1 MHMKDMIKKNQ
12 VMITALAI
20 MIAIAGYLHFAG
32 EVPENGSLEAS
43 ADVAGQN
50 QVVDQINIED
60 LMADYDSGSLGDI
73 SDEDLAEA
81 AKLDGLDS
89 TVNVVLEDYSE
100 EEMVAVDSGSS
111 ENLVSDQAQN
121 SSGNLLAAQPEE
133 NEIPGESVY
142 TASAGIATIS
152 EAKLLKEQTR
162 AKNKETLL
170 EIIENADLGDTQKQE
185 AIQNMISMTN
195 IAEMETGAEI
205 LLEAKGFEDCIV
217 SISNTGVDVVVNA
230 ASLSEKELAQIVDIV
245 KRKTG
250 SNEEEI
256 VISTVNMD

>member
-1 MHMKDMIKKNQ
+1 MKDMVKKNQ

-32 EVPENGSLEAS
+32 EVPEDGSLEAS
-43 ADVAGQN
+43 ADVAN
-50 QVVDQINIED
+50 QTIVEEQLSIED
-60 LMADYDSGSLGDI
+60 LMADYDLNSLADI
-73 SDEDLAEA
+73 SDEDLEQA
-81 AKLDGLDS
+81 ALLEGLDS

-100 EEMVAVDSGSS
+100 EEMVAV
-111 ENLVSDQAQN
+111 
-121 SSGNLLAAQPEE
+121 QPED
-133 NEIPGESVY
+133 NEIPGDTVY

-170 EIIENADLGDTQKQE
+170 EIIDNTGLEDSQKQE

-217 SISNTGVDVVVNA
+217 SISDTGVDVVINA
-230 ASLSEKELAQIVDIV
+230 AELSDVELAQIVDIV

-250 SNEEEI
+250 VNEHEI
-256 VISTVNMD
+256 VISTVNVD

>member
-1 MHMKDMIKKNQ
+1 MHMKDMVKKNQ

-32 EVPENGSLEAS
+32 EVPEDGSLEAS
-43 ADVAGQN
+43 ADVAEQN
-50 QVVDQINIED
+50 QIVENLSIDD
-60 LMADYDSGSLGDI
+60 LTADYDLGSLEDI
-73 SDEDLAEA
+73 SDEDLEEMAMLE
-81 AKLDGLDS
+81 GLDS
-89 TVNVVLEDYSE
+89 TVDVVLEDYSE
-100 EEMVAVDSGSS
+100 EEMVAV
-111 ENLVSDQAQN
+111 
-121 SSGNLLAAQPEE
+121 QPED
-133 NEIPGESVY
+133 NEIPGETVY

-152 EAKLLKEQTR
+152 DAKLLKEQTR

-170 EIIENADLGDTQKQE
+170 EIIENTDLADDQKQE

-217 SISNTGVDVVVNA
+217 SISDTGVDVVVNA
-230 ASLSEKELAQIVDIV
+230 LTLNDTELAQILDIV

-250 SNEEEI
+250 FNDGEI
-256 VISTVNMD
+256 VVSTVNAD

>member
-1 MHMKDMIKKNQ
+1 MVKKNQ

-32 EVPENGSLEAS
+32 EVPEDGSLEAS
-43 ADVAGQN
+43 ADVSN
-50 QVVDQINIED
+50 QVVEQISIDD
-60 LMADYDSGSLGDI
+60 LTADYDLYSLEDI
-73 SDEDLAEA
+73 SDEDLEEA
-81 AKLDGLDS
+81 AMLEGLDS
-89 TVNVVLEDYSE
+89 TIDIVLEDYSE
-100 EEMVAVDSGSS
+100 EEMVAVQPDS
-111 ENLVSDQAQN
+111 
-121 SSGNLLAAQPEE
+121 
-133 NEIPGESVY
+133 NEIPGETVY

-170 EIIENADLGDTQKQE
+170 EIIENADIGDTQKQE

-217 SISNTGVDVVVNA
+217 SISDTGVDVVINA
-230 ASLSEKELAQIVDIV
+230 VQLTDAELAQIEDIV

-250 SNEEEI
+250 VNENEI
-256 VISTVNMD
+256 VISTVSVD

>member
-1 MHMKDMIKKNQ
+1 MRMKDMVKKNQ

-32 EVPENGSLEAS
+32 EVPEDGSLEAS
-43 ADVAGQN
+43 ADVANQN
-50 QVVDQINIED
+50 QVVDQISIED
-60 LMADYDSGSLGDI
+60 LTADYDLNSLADI
-73 SDEDLAEA
+73 SDEDLEEA
-81 AKLDGLDS
+81 AILDGLDS
-89 TVNVVLEDYSE
+89 TVEVVLEDYSE
-100 EEMVAVDSGSS
+100 EEMVAV
-111 ENLVSDQAQN
+111 
-121 SSGNLLAAQPEE
+121 QPDD
-133 NEIPGESVY
+133 NEIPGETVY

-170 EIIENADLGDTQKQE
+170 EIIESTDIADTQKQE

-205 LLEAKGFEDCIV
+205 LLEAKGFEDSIV
-217 SISNTGVDVVVNA
+217 SISDTGVDVVVNA
-230 ASLSEKELAQIVDIV
+230 VSLSDTELAQIVDIV

-250 SNEEEI
+250 VNENEI
-256 VISTVNMD
+256 VISTVSTD

>member
-1 MHMKDMIKKNQ
+1 MKDMVKKNQ

-32 EVPENGSLEAS
+32 EVPEDGSLEAS
-43 ADVAGQN
+43 ADVAN
-50 QVVDQINIED
+50 QTIVKDQISIED
-60 LMADYDSGSLGDI
+60 LTADYDLNSLADI
-73 SDEDLAEA
+73 SDEDLEEA
-81 AKLDGLDS
+81 ALLDGLDS
-89 TVNVVLEDYSE
+89 TVDVVLEDYSE
-100 EEMVAVDSGSS
+100 EEMVAV
-111 ENLVSDQAQN
+111 
-121 SSGNLLAAQPEE
+121 QPED
-133 NEIPGESVY
+133 NEIPGDTVY
-142 TASAGIATIS
+142 TSAAGIATIS

-170 EIIENADLGDTQKQE
+170 EIIENTGLEDSQKQE

-217 SISNTGVDVVVNA
+217 SISDTGVDVVINA
-230 ASLSEKELAQIVDIV
+230 AELSDVELAQIVDIV

-250 SNEEEI
+250 SNEKDI
-256 VISTVNMD
+256 IISTVNVD

>member
-1 MHMKDMIKKNQ
+1 MHMKDMVKKNQ

-32 EVPENGSLEAS
+32 EVPEDGSLEAS
-43 ADVAGQN
+43 ADVANQN
-50 QVVDQINIED
+50 QIVENLSIED
-60 LMADYDSGSLGDI
+60 LTADYDSNSLADI
-73 SDEDLAEA
+73 SDEDLEEMAMLE
-81 AKLDGLDS
+81 GLDS
-89 TVNVVLEDYSE
+89 TVDVVLEDYTE
-100 EEMVAVDSGSS
+100 EEMVAV
-111 ENLVSDQAQN
+111 
-121 SSGNLLAAQPEE
+121 QPED
-133 NEIPGESVY
+133 NEIPGETVF

-162 AKNKETLL
+162 ARNKETLL
-170 EIIENADLGDTQKQE
+170 EIIENTDIGDAQKQE

-217 SISNTGVDVVVNA
+217 STSDTGVDVVVNA
-230 ASLSEKELAQIVDIV
+230 TMLNDVELAQILDIV

-250 SNEEEI
+250 FNDNEI
-256 VISTVNMD
+256 VVSTVNVD

>member
-1 MHMKDMIKKNQ
+1 MRMKDMVKKNQ

-32 EVPENGSLEAS
+32 EVPEDGSLEAS
-43 ADVAGQN
+43 ADVANQN
-50 QVVDQINIED
+50 QVVDQISIED
-60 LMADYDSGSLGDI
+60 LTADYDLNSLADI
-73 SDEDLAEA
+73 SDEDLEEA
-81 AKLDGLDS
+81 AMLEGLDS
-89 TVNVVLEDYSE
+89 TVDVVLEDYSE
-100 EEMVAVDSGSS
+100 EEMVA
-111 ENLVSDQAQN
+111 
-121 SSGNLLAAQPEE
+121 AQPEE
-133 NEIPGESVY
+133 NEIPGETIY

-170 EIIENADLGDTQKQE
+170 EIIESTDIADTQKQE

-217 SISNTGVDVVVNA
+217 SVSDTGVDVVVNA
-230 ASLSEKELAQIVDIV
+230 ASISDTELAQIVDIV

-250 SNEEEI
+250 VNEEKI
-256 VISTVNMD
+256 VISTVNTD

>member
-1 MHMKDMIKKNQ
+1 MHMKDMVKKNQ

-32 EVPENGSLEAS
+32 EVPEDGSLEAS
-43 ADVAGQN
+43 ADVANQN
-50 QVVDQINIED
+50 QIVENLSIED
-60 LMADYDSGSLGDI
+60 LTADYDSNSLADI
-73 SDEDLAEA
+73 SDEDLEEMAILE
-81 AKLDGLDS
+81 GLDS
-89 TVNVVLEDYSE
+89 TVDVVLEDYTE
-100 EEMVAVDSGSS
+100 EEMVAV
-111 ENLVSDQAQN
+111 
-121 SSGNLLAAQPEE
+121 QPED
-133 NEIPGESVY
+133 NEIPGETVF

-162 AKNKETLL
+162 ARNKETLL
-170 EIIENADLGDTQKQE
+170 EIIENTDIADAQKQE

-217 SISNTGVDVVVNA
+217 SISDTGVDVVVNA
-230 ASLSEKELAQIVDIV
+230 AMLNDVELAQILDIV

-250 SNEEEI
+250 FNDNEI
-256 VISTVNMD
+256 VVSTVNVD

>member
-1 MHMKDMIKKNQ
+1 MKDMVKKNQ

-32 EVPENGSLEAS
+32 EVPEDGSLEAS
-43 ADVAGQN
+43 ADVANQN
-50 QVVDQINIED
+50 QVIDQISIED
-60 LMADYDSGSLGDI
+60 LTADYDLNSLADI
-73 SDEDLAEA
+73 SDEDLEEA
-81 AKLDGLDS
+81 AMLDGLDS
-89 TVNVVLEDYSE
+89 TVDVVLEDYSE
-100 EEMVAVDSGSS
+100 EEMVAV
-111 ENLVSDQAQN
+111 
-121 SSGNLLAAQPEE
+121 QPED
-133 NEIPGESVY
+133 NEIPGETVY

-170 EIIENADLGDTQKQE
+170 EIIESADIAESQKQE

-205 LLEAKGFEDCIV
+205 LLEAKGFDDCIV
-217 SISNTGVDVVVNA
+217 SISETGVDVVVNA
-230 ASLSEKELAQIVDIV
+230 ATLSDTELAQIVDIV

-250 SNEEEI
+250 VNEDEI
-256 VISTVNMD
+256 VISTVNTD

>member
-1 MHMKDMIKKNQ
+1 MHMKDMVKKNQ

-32 EVPENGSLEAS
+32 EVPEDGSLEAS
-43 ADVAGQN
+43 ADVAN
-50 QVVDQINIED
+50 QTQIIEQLNIED
-60 LMADYDSGSLGDI
+60 LTADYDLNSLGDI
-73 SDEDLAEA
+73 SEEDLAEA
-81 AKLDGLDS
+81 AMLDGLDS
-89 TVNVVLEDYSE
+89 SVDVVLEDYSE
-100 EEMVAVDSGSS
+100 EEMVAV
-111 ENLVSDQAQN
+111 
-121 SSGNLLAAQPEE
+121 QPED
-133 NEIPGESVY
+133 NEIPGDTVF

-162 AKNKETLL
+162 AKNKEILS
-170 EIIENADLGDTQKQE
+170 EIIDNADIADTQKQQ

-217 SISNTGVDVVVNA
+217 SISDSGVDVVVNA
-230 ASLSEKELAQIVDIV
+230 TKLSDVELAQIVDIV

-250 SNEEEI
+250 VNENEI
-256 VISTVNMD
+256 VISTVNVD

>member
-1 MHMKDMIKKNQ
+1 MHMKDMVKKNQ

-32 EVPENGSLEAS
+32 EVPEDGSLEAS
-43 ADVAGQN
+43 ADVAN
-50 QVVDQINIED
+50 QKKVEEQINIED
-60 LMADYDSGSLGDI
+60 LTADYDLNSLADI

-81 AKLDGLDS
+81 ARLDGLDS
-89 TVNVVLEDYSE
+89 TVDVVLEDYSE
-100 EEMVAVDSGSS
+100 EEMVAVQPDS
-111 ENLVSDQAQN
+111 
-121 SSGNLLAAQPEE
+121 
-133 NEIPGESVY
+133 NEIPGDTVY
-142 TASAGIATIS
+142 TSTAGIATIS

-170 EIIENADLGDTQKQE
+170 EIIENTDLEDSQKQE

-205 LLEAKGFEDCIV
+205 LLEAKGFDDCIV
-217 SISNTGVDVVVNA
+217 SISDTGVDVVVNA
-230 ASLSEKELAQIVDIV
+230 AELSDVELAQIVDIV

-250 SNEEEI
+250 TDENEI
-256 VISTVNMD
+256 VISTVHVD

>member
-1 MHMKDMIKKNQ
+1 MKDMVKKNQ

-32 EVPENGSLEAS
+32 EIPEEGSLEAS
-43 ADVAGQN
+43 ADVAN
-50 QVVDQINIED
+50 QTIVEEQIRIED
-60 LMADYDSGSLGDI
+60 LTADYSLDSLADI
-73 SDEDLAEA
+73 SEEDLEEIAL
-81 AKLDGLDS
+81 LDGLDS
-89 TVNVVLEDYSE
+89 TVDVVLEDYSE
-100 EEMVAVDSGSS
+100 EEMVAV
-111 ENLVSDQAQN
+111 
-121 SSGNLLAAQPEE
+121 QPEE
-133 NEIPGESVY
+133 NEIPGDTIY
-142 TASAGIATIS
+142 TSATGIATIS

-170 EIIENADLGDTQKQE
+170 EIIDNTSLEDSQKQQ

-217 SISNTGVDVVVNA
+217 SISDTGVDVVINA
-230 ASLSEKELAQIVDIV
+230 AELSDVELAQIMDIV

-250 SNEEEI
+250 VNENEV
-256 VISTVNMD
+256 VISTVNVD

>member
-1 MHMKDMIKKNQ
+1 MHMKDMVKKNQ

-32 EVPENGSLEAS
+32 EVPEDGSLEAS

-50 QVVDQINIED
+50 QIVENISIDD
-60 LMADYDSGSLGDI
+60 LTADYDLNSLADI
-73 SDEDLAEA
+73 SDEDLEEMAMLE
-81 AKLDGLDS
+81 GLDS
-89 TVNVVLEDYSE
+89 TVDVVLEDYSE
-100 EEMVAVDSGSS
+100 EEMVAV
-111 ENLVSDQAQN
+111 
-121 SSGNLLAAQPEE
+121 QPDD
-133 NEIPGESVY
+133 NEIPGETVF
-142 TASAGIATIS
+142 TASAGIATITD
-152 EAKLLKEQTR
+152 AKILKEQTR

-170 EIIENADLGDTQKQE
+170 EIIDNTELADVQKQE

-217 SISNTGVDVVVNA
+217 SISETGVDVVVNA
-230 ASLSEKELAQIVDIV
+230 VTLNDVELAQILDIV

-250 SNEEEI
+250 FNDGEI
-256 VISTVNMD
+256 VVSTVNAD

>member
-1 MHMKDMIKKNQ
+1 MHMKDMVKKNQ

-32 EVPENGSLEAS
+32 EVPEDGSLEAS
-43 ADVAGQN
+43 ADVADQN
-50 QVVDQINIED
+50 QIVNQISIED
-60 LMADYDSGSLGDI
+60 LTADYDLNSLADI
-73 SDEDLAEA
+73 SDEDLEEA
-81 AKLDGLDS
+81 ALLDGLDS
-89 TVNVVLEDYSE
+89 SVDVMLEDYSE
-100 EEMVAVDSGSS
+100 ADMVAV
-111 ENLVSDQAQN
+111 
-121 SSGNLLAAQPEE
+121 QPEE
-133 NEIPGESVY
+133 QEIPGETVY

-170 EIIENADLGDTQKQE
+170 EIIENTELGDGQKQE
-185 AIQNMISMTN
+185 AIQHMISMTN

-217 SISNTGVDVVVNA
+217 SISDTGVDVVVNA
-230 ASLSEKELAQIVDIV
+230 ATLSEADLAQIVDIV

-250 SNEEEI
+250 MNDYEI

>member
-1 MHMKDMIKKNQ
+1 MHMKDMVKKNQ

-32 EVPENGSLEAS
+32 EVPEDGSLEAS
-43 ADVAGQN
+43 ADVAN
-50 QVVDQINIED
+50 QTIVDEQISIED
-60 LMADYDSGSLGDI
+60 LMEDYDLNSLSDI
-73 SDEDLAEA
+73 SDEDLEEA
-81 AKLDGLDS
+81 ALLDGLDS

-100 EEMVAVDSGSS
+100 EEMVAV
-111 ENLVSDQAQN
+111 
-121 SSGNLLAAQPEE
+121 QPED
-133 NEIPGESVY
+133 NEIPGNAIY
-142 TASAGIATIS
+142 TSSAGIATIS

-170 EIIENADLGDTQKQE
+170 EIIDNTGLEDSQKQQ
-185 AIQNMISMTN
+185 AIQNMIAMTN

-217 SISNTGVDVVVNA
+217 SISDTGVDVVINA
-230 ASLSEKELAQIVDIV
+230 TELSDVELAQIVDIV

-250 SNEEEI
+250 TNENNI
-256 VISTVNMD
+256 VISTVNVD

>member
-1 MHMKDMIKKNQ
+1 MRMKDMVKKNQ

-32 EVPENGSLEAS
+32 EVPEDGSLEAS
-43 ADVAGQN
+43 ADVANQN
-50 QVVDQINIED
+50 QVIDQISIED
-60 LMADYDSGSLGDI
+60 LTADYDLNSLADI
-73 SDEDLAEA
+73 SDEDLEEA
-81 AKLDGLDS
+81 AMWDGLDS
-89 TVNVVLEDYSE
+89 TVDVVLEDYSE
-100 EEMVAVDSGSS
+100 EEMVAV
-111 ENLVSDQAQN
+111 
-121 SSGNLLAAQPEE
+121 QPED
-133 NEIPGESVY
+133 NEIPGETVY

-170 EIIENADLGDTQKQE
+170 EIIESADIAESQKQE

-205 LLEAKGFEDCIV
+205 LLEAKGFDDCIV
-217 SISNTGVDVVVNA
+217 SISETGVDVVVNA
-230 ASLSEKELAQIVDIV
+230 ATLSDTELAQIVDIV

-250 SNEEEI
+250 VNEDEI
-256 VISTVNMD
+256 VISTVNTD

>member
-1 MHMKDMIKKNQ
+1 MRMKDMVKKNQ

-32 EVPENGSLEAS
+32 EVPEDGSLEAS
-43 ADVAGQN
+43 ANVANQN
-50 QVVDQINIED
+50 QVIDQISIED
-60 LMADYDSGSLGDI
+60 LTADYDLNSLADI
-73 SDEDLAEA
+73 SDEDLEEA
-81 AKLDGLDS
+81 AMLDGLDS
-89 TVNVVLEDYSE
+89 TVDVVLEDYSE
-100 EEMVAVDSGSS
+100 EEMVAV
-111 ENLVSDQAQN
+111 
-121 SSGNLLAAQPEE
+121 QPED
-133 NEIPGESVY
+133 NEIPGETVY

-170 EIIENADLGDTQKQE
+170 EIIESADIAESQKQE

-205 LLEAKGFEDCIV
+205 LLEAKGFDDCIV
-217 SISNTGVDVVVNA
+217 SISETGVDVVVNA
-230 ASLSEKELAQIVDIV
+230 ATLSDTELAQIVDIV

-250 SNEEEI
+250 VNEDEI
-256 VISTVNMD
+256 VISTVNTD